1 MSETTAETAS
11 GTPQQSTAPGQA
23 AQGAIKVVLPGLL
36 MAMLL
41 AMLDNVIVGT
51 AMPRIVG
58 DLGGVDHL
66 SWVVTAYVLGTTVST
81 PIWGKLGDLY
91 GRKTV
96 FMTSIALFLLG
107 SVLCGM
113 AQSMPELI
121 GFRAFQGLGAGG
133 LMVGAMSVIGDLV
146 PPRDRGKYQG
156 QFAAVMA
163 VAMVG
168 GPLVGGF
175 ITDHANWRWA
185 FFVNL
190 PLGGA
195 ALILLA
201 LRLHL
206 PKRRTEHRID
216 WLGALLLSVGVT
228 ALVLIT
234 TWGGN
239 QYAWGSAE
247 IRGLAVVAVLT
258 LGLFVLVERRHP
270 EPILPLGI
278 FANRNFTLV
287 AFVGFLVG
295 FALFGAVTFL
305 PLYQQIVQG
314 ASATNSGLLLLPM
327 MGGLLLTSLVVGR
340 LITSTGRYR
349 IFPIIGGVVMVAAM
363 LLLSRLDAHS
373 SKLESG
379 AFMAVLGLGMGF
391 LMQTSM
397 LIAQNSVELK
407 DLGVASSTATFARS
421 IGGAFGVSVFG
432 AIFNNRLHTL
442 LGERLGT
449 AAADQMASGGGGARI
464 DPTTLSHL
472 PAQVRTAVIDA
483 IAGATSS
490 VFLWS
495 TVAAVFIPLLAIF
508 IREVA
513 LRGSAPEPS
522 SEPTLAAVPE
532 L

>member
-1 MSETTAETAS
+1 MSDKH
-11 GTPQQSTAPGQA
+11 
-23 AQGAIKVVLPGLL
+23 IRVVLPGLL

-66 SWVVTAYVLGTTVST
+66 SWVVTAYVLGATVST

-96 FMTSIALFLLG
+96 FLTSIVLFLVG
-107 SVLCGM
+107 SVLCGF
-113 AQSMPELI
+113 AQDMPQLI

-133 LMVGAMSVIGDLV
+133 LMVGAMAVLGDLV
-146 PPRDRGKYQG
+146 PPRERGRYQG

-175 ITDHANWRWA
+175 ITDHADWRWA

-195 ALILLA
+195 ALALLA
-201 LRLHL
+201 LKLDL
-206 PKRRTEHRID
+206 PRRRTEHRID
-216 WLGALLLSVGVT
+216 WVGAALLSAGVT

-239 QYAWGSAE
+239 QYAWGSAQ
-247 IRGLAVVAVLT
+247 ILGLAALAVVSLT
-258 LGLFVLVERRHP
+258 AFVFVERRHQ
-270 EPILPLGI
+270 EPIVPLGI
-278 FANRNFTLV
+278 FRNRNFTLV
-287 AFVGFLVG
+287 SGVGFLVG
-295 FALFGAVTFL
+295 FAMFGAITFL

-327 MGGLLLTSLVVGR
+327 MGGLLVTSLLVGRMITKTGKYRIYPVVGG
-340 LITSTGRYR
+340 L
-349 IFPIIGGVVMVAAM
+349 VMILAM
-363 LLLSRLDAHS
+363 VLLARLDS
-373 SKLESG
+373 GTSKLESG
-379 AFMAVLGLGMGF
+379 IYMAVLGLGMGF

-421 IGGAFGVSVFG
+421 IGGAFGVSAFG
-432 AIFNNRLHTL
+432 AIFNHRLHDL
-442 LGERLGT
+442 LADKVGPQ
-449 AAADQMASGGGGARI
+449 AADQLAGGGGGGASI
-464 DPTTLSHL
+464 GPETLGQL
-472 PAQVRTAVIDA
+472 PAQVRTAVVDS

-490 VFLWS
+490 VFLWAIAA
-495 TVAAVFIPLLAIF
+495 TVLVPVLAVF

-513 LRGSAPEPS
+513 LRGAPEAPDEQAES
-522 SEPTLAAVPE
+522 TLVAQE
-532 L
+532 G

>member
-1 MSETTAETAS
+1 MSETTAQNADEATRR
-11 GTPQQSTAPGQA
+11 T
-23 AQGAIKVVLPGLL
+23 IKAVLPGLL
-36 MAMLL
+36 MAILL

-81 PIWGKLGDLY
+81 PLWGKLGDLY

-96 FMTSIALFLLG
+96 FITSIVLFLIG
-107 SVLCGM
+107 SMLCGL

-133 LMVGAMSVIGDLV
+133 LIVGAMSVIGDLV

-168 GPLVGGF
+168 GPLIGGF
-175 ITDHANWRWA
+175 ITDHANWRWS
-185 FFVNL
+185 FFVNV

-216 WLGALLLSVGVT
+216 WLGASLLSVGVT

-239 QYAWGSAE
+239 QYAWGSAQ
-247 IRGLAVVAVLT
+247 IRGLAVLAVLT
-258 LGLFVLVERRHP
+258 LVSFVLVERRHP
-270 EPILPLGI
+270 EPIVPLSI

-287 AFVGFLVG
+287 ALVGFLLG
-295 FALFGAVTFL
+295 FALFGALTFL

-327 MGGLLLTSLVVGR
+327 MGGMLVTSLAVGR
-340 LITSTGRYR
+340 MISQTGRYR
-349 IFPIIGGVVMVAAM
+349 IFPIIGGVVLVGAM
-363 LLLSRLDAHS
+363 LLLAQLDVHT
-373 SKLESG
+373 SKLVSG
-379 AFMAVLGLGMGF
+379 VFMAVLGLGLGF

-421 IGGAFGVSVFG
+421 IGGAFGVAVFG
-432 AIFNNRLHTL
+432 AIFNSRLHTL

-449 AAADQMASGGGGARI
+449 AAADRMASGGGGARI
-464 DPTTLSHL
+464 DPRSMSQL
-472 PAQVRTAVIDA
+472 PAPVRTAVLDA
-483 IAGATSS
+483 IAGATAN

-495 TVAAVFIPLLAIF
+495 TVAAALIPVLAFF

-513 LRGSAPEPS
+513 LRGGSAEQPER
-522 SEPTLAAVPE
+522 TLVAQE
-532 L
+532 G

>member
-1 MSETTAETAS
+1 MSD
-11 GTPQQSTAPGQA
+11 
-23 AQGAIKVVLPGLL
+23 KRLRVVLPGLL

-66 SWVVTAYVLGTTVST
+66 SWVVTAYVLGSTVST

-96 FMTSIALFLLG
+96 FLTSIVLFLLG
-107 SVLCGM
+107 SVLCGFS
-113 AQSMPELI
+113 QDMPQLI

-133 LMVGAMSVIGDLV
+133 LMVGAMAVLGELV
-146 PPRDRGKYQG
+146 SPRERGKYQG

-175 ITDHANWRWA
+175 ITDHADWRWA

-195 ALILLA
+195 ALALLA
-201 LRLHL
+201 LKLDM
-206 PKRRTEHRID
+206 PKKRTEHRID
-216 WLGALLLSVGVT
+216 WLGAALLSAGVT

-239 QYAWGSAE
+239 QYAWGSAQ
-247 IRGLAVVAVLT
+247 IAGLAALAVVSLAAFMV
-258 LGLFVLVERRHP
+258 VERRHP
-270 EPILPLGI
+270 EPILPLAI
-278 FANRNFTLV
+278 FRNRNFSLV
-287 AFVGFLVG
+287 AGIGFLVG
-295 FALFGAVTFL
+295 FAMFGAITFL

-327 MGGLLLTSLVVGR
+327 MGGLLVTSLVAGQM
-340 LITSTGRYR
+340 ITKTGKYR
-349 IFPIIGGVVMVAAM
+349 IFPVIGGFVMIVAM
-363 LLLSRLDAHS
+363 VLLSRLDS
-373 SKLESG
+373 DTSKTES
-379 AFMAVLGLGMGF
+379 AIYMAVLGLGMGF

-407 DLGVASSTATFARS
+407 DLGVASSTSTFARS
-421 IGGAFGVSVFG
+421 IGGAFGVAAFG
-432 AIFNNRLHTL
+432 AIFNHRLHDL
-442 LGERLGT
+442 LAEKVGDQ
-449 AAADQMASGGGGARI
+449 AADQLAGGGGGGASI
-464 DPTTLSHL
+464 GPATLGQL
-472 PAQVRTAVIDA
+472 PAGVRTAVIDA

-490 VFLWS
+490 VFLWAIAA
-495 TVAAVFIPLLAIF
+495 TVLVPLLAIF

-513 LRGSAPEPS
+513 LRGGPEAPDEQAES
-522 SEPTLAAVPE
+522 TLVAQE
-532 L
+532 G

>member
-1 MSETTAETAS
+1 MSETETTA
-11 GTPQQSTAPGQA
+11 QSADEA
-23 AQGAIKVVLPGLL
+23 ARRTIKAVLPGLL
-36 MAMLL
+36 MAMML

-81 PIWGKLGDLY
+81 PLWGKLGDLY

-96 FMTSIALFLLG
+96 FLTSIVLFLIG
-107 SVLCGM
+107 SMLCGV

-133 LMVGAMSVIGDLV
+133 LIVGAMSVIGDLV
-146 PPRDRGKYQG
+146 SPRERGKYQG

-168 GPLVGGF
+168 GPLIGGF

-195 ALILLA
+195 ALVLLA

-216 WLGALLLSVGVT
+216 WPGASLLSVGVT
-228 ALVLIT
+228 SLVLIT
-234 TWGGN
+234 TWGGG
-239 QYAWGSAE
+239 QYAWGSAQ
-247 IRGLAVVAVLT
+247 IRGLAVLAVLA
-258 LGLFVLVERRHP
+258 LALFVLVERRHP
-270 EPILPLGI
+270 EPIVPLGI

-287 AFVGFLVG
+287 ALVGFLVG

-314 ASATNSGLLLLPM
+314 ASATNSGLLLMPM
-327 MGGLLLTSLVVGR
+327 MGGMLVTSLGVGR
-340 LITSTGRYR
+340 IITQTGRYR
-349 IFPIIGGVVMVAAM
+349 MFPIIGGVVMVGAM
-363 LLLSRLDAHS
+363 VLLAQLDAHS

-379 AFMAVLGLGMGF
+379 AFMAVLGLGLGF

-397 LIAQNSVELK
+397 LIAQNSVEIK
-407 DLGVASSTATFARS
+407 DLGVASSTSTFARS
-421 IGGAFGVSVFG
+421 IGGAFGVSAFG
-432 AIFNNRLHTL
+432 AIFNHRLHAL

-449 AAADQMASGGGGARI
+449 EAANRMASGGGGARI
-464 DPTTLSHL
+464 DPASMSQL
-472 PAQVRTAVIDA
+472 PAPVRAAVVDA

-490 VFLWS
+490 VFLWA
-495 TVAAVFIPLLAIF
+495 TVAAALIPVLAFF

-513 LRGSAPEPS
+513 LRGGPSEQPER
-522 SEPTLAAVPE
+522 TLIAQE
-532 L
+532 G

>member
-1 MSETTAETAS
+1 MSDKR
-11 GTPQQSTAPGQA
+11 
-23 AQGAIKVVLPGLL
+23 IRVVLPGLL

-66 SWVVTAYVLGTTVST
+66 SWVVTAYVLGSTVST

-96 FMTSIALFLLG
+96 FLTSIVLFLLG
-107 SVLCGM
+107 SVLCGF
-113 AQSMPELI
+113 AQDMPQLI

-133 LMVGAMSVIGDLV
+133 LMVGAMAVMGDLV
-146 PPRDRGKYQG
+146 PPRERGKYQG

-175 ITDHANWRWA
+175 ITDHADWRWA

-195 ALILLA
+195 ALVLLA
-201 LRLHL
+201 LKLDM

-216 WLGALLLSVGVT
+216 WVGAALLSVGVT

-239 QYAWGSAE
+239 QYAWGSTQ
-247 IRGLAVVAVLT
+247 IVGLAVLAAVT
-258 LGLFVLVERRHP
+258 LASFVIVERRHP
-270 EPILPLGI
+270 EPIVPLGI
-278 FANRNFTLV
+278 FRSRNFSLV
-287 AFVGFLVG
+287 SGVGFLVG
-295 FALFGAVTFL
+295 FAMFGAITFL

-327 MGGLLLTSLVVGR
+327 MGGLLVTSMLAGR
-340 LITSTGRYR
+340 MITKTGKYR
-349 IFPIIGGVVMVAAM
+349 IYPVIGGLTMIVAMV
-363 LLLSRLDAHS
+363 LLSRLGSDT

-379 AFMAVLGLGMGF
+379 IDMAVLGLGMGF

-421 IGGAFGVSVFG
+421 IGGAFGVAAFG
-432 AIFNNRLHTL
+432 AIFNHRLHDL
-442 LGERLGT
+442 LADKLG
-449 AAADQMASGGGGARI
+449 AQAADQLAGGGGGGASI
-464 DPTTLSHL
+464 GPATLGQL
-472 PAQVRTAVIDA
+472 PAPVRTAVIDS

-490 VFLWS
+490 VFLWAIAA
-495 TVAAVFIPLLAIF
+495 TVLVPVLAIF

-513 LRGSAPEPS
+513 LRGAPDTPQERAES
-522 SEPTLAAVPE
+522 TLVAQE
-532 L
+532 G

>member
-1 MSETTAETAS
+1 MSESTDKA
-11 GTPQQSTAPGQA
+11 QSPV
-23 AQGAIKVVLPGLL
+23 KVVLPGLL

-81 PIWGKLGDLY
+81 PLWGKLGDLY

-96 FMTSIALFLLG
+96 FMTSIVLFLIG
-107 SVLCGM
+107 SMLCGV
-113 AQSMPELI
+113 ATSMPQLI

-133 LMVGAMSVIGDLV
+133 LIVGAMSVLGDLV

-185 FFVNL
+185 FFVNV

-195 ALILLA
+195 ALVLLA
-201 LRLHL
+201 LRLHV

-216 WLGALLLSVGVT
+216 WLGALLLSIGVT

-234 TWGGN
+234 TWGGS
-239 QYAWGSAE
+239 QYAWGSAQ
-247 IRGLAVVAVLT
+247 IRGLAVLAVL
-258 LGLFVLVERRHP
+258 GLVAFVLVERKHP
-270 EPILPLGI
+270 EPIVPLGV

-287 AFVGFLVG
+287 ALVG
-295 FALFGAVTFL
+295 FVVGFAMFGAITFL

-327 MGGLLLTSLVVGR
+327 MGGMLVTSLVVGR
-340 LITSTGRYR
+340 AITKTGRYR
-349 IFPIIGGVVMVAAM
+349 AFPVIGGVVLVAAM
-363 LLLSRLDAHS
+363 LLLAQLDAHT
-373 SKLESG
+373 SKLASG
-379 AFMAVLGLGMGF
+379 AYMAVLGLGLGF
-391 LMQTSM
+391 LMQTTM

-421 IGGAFGVSVFG
+421 IGGAFGVAIFG
-432 AIFNNRLHTL
+432 AIFNHRLHSL

-449 AAADQMASGGGGARI
+449 AAADKMAAGGGGARI
-464 DPTTLSHL
+464 DPSTLAQL
-472 PAQVRTAVIDA
+472 PAPVRSAVVDA
-483 IAGATSS
+483 IAGAVSS

-495 TVAAVFIPLLAIF
+495 VAAAVLVPILAFF

-513 LRGSAPEPS
+513 LRGGPAEQG
-522 SEPTLAAVPE
+522 ERTLVAQE
-532 L
+532 G

>member
-1 MSETTAETAS
+1 M
-11 GTPQQSTAPGQA
+11 PDKH
-23 AQGAIKVVLPGLL
+23 IRVVLPGLL

-66 SWVVTAYVLGTTVST
+66 SWVVTAYVLGATVST

-96 FMTSIALFLLG
+96 FLTSIVLFLLG
-107 SVLCGM
+107 SVLCGF
-113 AQSMPELI
+113 AQDMPQLI
-121 GFRAFQGLGAGG
+121 GFRAFQGLGSGG
-133 LMVGAMSVIGDLV
+133 LMVGAMAVLGDLV
-146 PPRDRGKYQG
+146 PPRERGRYQG

-175 ITDHANWRWA
+175 ITDHADWRWA

-195 ALILLA
+195 ALALLA
-201 LRLHL
+201 VRLDL

-216 WLGALLLSVGVT
+216 WLGAALLSAGVT

-239 QYAWGSAE
+239 QYAWGSAQ
-247 IRGLAVVAVLT
+247 ILGLAALAVVALT
-258 LGLFVLVERRHP
+258 AFVFVERRHQ

-278 FANRNFTLV
+278 FRNRNFSLV
-287 AFVGFLVG
+287 SGVGFLVG
-295 FALFGAVTFL
+295 FAMFGAITFL

-327 MGGLLLTSLVVGR
+327 MGGLLVTSLLVGR
-340 LITSTGRYR
+340 MITKTGKYR
-349 IFPIIGGVVMVAAM
+349 VYPVIGGLVMILAM
-363 LLLSRLDAHS
+363 VLLSRLDS
-373 SKLESG
+373 GTSKLESG
-379 AFMAVLGLGMGF
+379 VYMTVLGLGMGF

-421 IGGAFGVSVFG
+421 IGGAFGVSAFG
-432 AIFNNRLHTL
+432 AIFMHRLQDL
-442 LGERLGT
+442 LADKVGPQAAERL
-449 AAADQMASGGGGARI
+449 SGGGGGGAPI
-464 DPTTLSHL
+464 GPETLGAL
-472 PAQVRTAVIDA
+472 PAQVRTAVVDS
-483 IAGATSS
+483 IAGAPSS
-490 VFLWS
+490 VFLWA
-495 TVAAVFIPLLAIF
+495 VAAPVLEPRLAIF

-513 LRGSAPEPS
+513 LRGGPETAQERAES
-522 SEPTLAAVPE
+522 TLVAQE
-532 L
+532 G

>member
-1 MSETTAETAS
+1 MADKTA
-11 GTPQQSTAPGQA
+11 QSPV
-23 AQGAIKVVLPGLL
+23 KVVLPGLL

-81 PIWGKLGDLY
+81 PLWGKLGDLY

-96 FMTSIALFLLG
+96 FMTSIVLFLIG
-107 SVLCGM
+107 SALCGF

-133 LMVGAMSVIGDLV
+133 LMVGAMSVLGDLV

-163 VAMVG
+163 LAMVG

-175 ITDHANWRWA
+175 ITDHADWRWA

-195 ALILLA
+195 TLVLLA

-216 WLGALLLSVGVT
+216 WLGALLLSIGVT
-228 ALVLIT
+228 ALVLVT
-234 TWGGN
+234 TWGGT

-247 IRGLAVVAVLT
+247 IRGLAIVAVL
-258 LGLFVLVERRHP
+258 GLVAFVLVERRHP
-270 EPILPLGI
+270 EPIVPLSV
-278 FANRNFTLV
+278 FANRTFTLV
-287 AFVGFLVG
+287 AVLGFLVG
-295 FALFGAVTFL
+295 FAMFGAITFL

-327 MGGLLLTSLVVGR
+327 MGGMLVVSLVVGR
-340 LITSTGRYR
+340 VITKTGRYR
-349 IFPIIGGVVMVAAM
+349 IFPIAGGVVMVAAM
-363 LLLSRLDAHS
+363 LLLAQLGPHT
-373 SKLESG
+373 SKLASG
-379 AFMAVLGLGMGF
+379 LYMTVLGIALGF
-391 LMQTSM
+391 LMQTTM

-407 DLGVASSTATFARS
+407 DIGVASSTATFARS
-421 IGGAFGVSVFG
+421 IGGAFGVAIFG
-432 AIFNNRLHTL
+432 AIFNHRLHAL
-442 LGERLGT
+442 LGERLGS
-449 AAADQMASGGGGARI
+449 AAADRMASGGGGARI
-464 DPTTLSHL
+464 DPVTLAQL
-472 PAQVRTAVIDA
+472 PPGVRTAVVDA

-495 TVAAVFIPLLAIF
+495 TVAAALVPVIALF

-513 LRGSAPEPS
+513 LRGGVEEEPER
-522 SEPTLAAVPE
+522 TLLAQE
-532 L
+532 G

>member
-1 MSETTAETAS
+1 MSEQDTTKAVRA
-11 GTPQQSTAPGQA
+11 
-23 AQGAIKVVLPGLL
+23 VLPGLL

-81 PIWGKLGDLY
+81 PLWGKLGDLY
-91 GRKTV
+91 GRKSV
-96 FMTSIALFLLG
+96 FMISIGLFLVG
-107 SVLCGM
+107 SMLCGA

-163 VAMVG
+163 IAMVG

-195 ALILLA
+195 ALLLLA

-216 WLGALLLSVGVT
+216 WLGASLLSIGVT

-247 IRGLAVVAVLT
+247 IRGLGILAVVSLVF
-258 LGLFVLVERRHP
+258 FVLVERRHP
-270 EPILPLGI
+270 EPIVPLAV
-278 FANRNFTLV
+278 FRNRNFTLV
-287 AFVGFLVG
+287 ALVGFLVG
-295 FALFGAVTFL
+295 FAMFGAITFL

-327 MGGLLLTSLVVGR
+327 MGGLLVTSLAVGR
-340 LITSTGRYR
+340 IITKTGRYR
-349 IFPIIGGVVMVAAM
+349 VFPIIGGLVLVGAMV
-363 LLLSRLDAHS
+363 LLARLDAHT

-379 AFMAVLGLGMGF
+379 IYMAVLGLGLGF
-391 LMQTSM
+391 LMQTTM
-397 LIAQNSVELK
+397 LIAQNSVGLK
-407 DLGVASSTATFARS
+407 DIGVASSTATFSRS
-421 IGGAFGVSVFG
+421 IGGAFGVSAFG
-432 AIFNNRLHTL
+432 AIFNHKLHAL
-442 LGERLGT
+442 LSERLGD
-449 AAADQMASGGGGARI
+449 AAAGRMASGGGGARI
-464 DPTTLSHL
+464 DPAAMAQL
-472 PAQVRTAVIDA
+472 PAPVRSAVIDS

-495 TVAAVFIPLLAIF
+495 IVAAAFIPVLAFF

-513 LRGSAPEPS
+513 LRGGPAAEA
-522 SEPTLAAVPE
+522 ERTLVAQE
-532 L
+532 G

>member
-1 MSETTAETAS
+1 
-11 GTPQQSTAPGQA
+11 
-23 AQGAIKVVLPGLL
+23 

-66 SWVVTAYVLGTTVST
+66 SWVVTAYVLGATVST

-96 FMTSIALFLLG
+96 FMTSIVLFLIG
-107 SVLCGM
+107 SVLCGF
-113 AQSMPELI
+113 AQDMPQLI
-121 GFRAFQGLGAGG
+121 GFRAFQGLGSGG
-133 LMVGAMSVIGDLV
+133 LMVGAMAVLGDLV
-146 PPRDRGKYQG
+146 PPRERGKYQG

-175 ITDHANWRWA
+175 ITDHADWRWA

-201 LRLHL
+201 LKLHL
-206 PKRRTEHRID
+206 PKHRTEHRID
-216 WLGALLLSVGVT
+216 WFGASLLSIGVT
-228 ALVLIT
+228 SLVLIT

-239 QYAWGSAE
+239 QYDWASGQILGLA
-247 IRGLAVVAVLT
+247 GLAVVT
-258 LGLFVLVERRHP
+258 LAAFVVVERRHP
-270 EPILPLGI
+270 EPIVPLGI
-278 FANRNFTLV
+278 FRNRNFSLV
-287 AFVGFLVG
+287 SGVGFLVG
-295 FALFGAVTFL
+295 FSLFGAITFL

-340 LITSTGRYR
+340 MITKTGRYR
-349 IFPIIGGVVMVAAM
+349 VFPIIGGAVMVLAM
-363 LLLSRLDAHS
+363 VLLAQLDAHT

-379 AFMAVLGLGMGF
+379 VYMAVLGLGMGF
-391 LMQTSM
+391 LMQTTM
-397 LIAQNSVELK
+397 LIAQNSVERK
-407 DLGVASSTATFARS
+407 DLGVASSAATFARS
-421 IGGAFGVSVFG
+421 IGGAFGVAAFG
-432 AIFNNRLHTL
+432 AIFNHRLHDL
-442 LGERLGT
+442 LSEKVGT
-449 AAADQMASGGGGARI
+449 QAADQLASGGGGGASI
-464 DPTTLSHL
+464 GPETLAQL
-472 PAQVRTAVIDA
+472 PAQVRDAVVDS

-495 TVAAVFIPLLAIF
+495 LAATVLIPVLGFF

-513 LRGSAPEPS
+513 LRGGDAPVVEA
-522 SEPTLAAVPE
+522 EENTLVAQE
-532 L
+532 G

>member
-1 MSETTAETAS
+1 MSVQTEMSEKS
-11 GTPQQSTAPGQA
+11 
-23 AQGAIKVVLPGLL
+23 KVNAVLPGLL

-81 PIWGKLGDLY
+81 PLWGKLGDLY

-96 FMTSIALFLLG
+96 FMTSIVLFLVG
-107 SVLCGM
+107 SMLCGV

-133 LMVGAMSVIGDLV
+133 LIVGAMSVIGDLV
-146 PPRDRGKYQG
+146 PPRERGKYQG

-163 VAMVG
+163 IAMVG

-195 ALILLA
+195 ALLLLA

-216 WLGALLLSVGVT
+216 WLGASLLSIGVT

-247 IRGLAVVAVLT
+247 IRGLGILAVVALVF
-258 LGLFVLVERRHP
+258 FVLVERRHP
-270 EPILPLGI
+270 EPIVPLGV

-287 AFVGFLVG
+287 ALVGFLVG
-295 FALFGAVTFL
+295 FAMFGAITFL

-327 MGGLLLTSLVVGR
+327 MGGLLVTSLAVGR
-340 LITSTGRYR
+340 IITKTGRYR
-349 IFPIIGGVVMVAAM
+349 IFPIAGGVVMIAAM
-363 LLLSRLDAHS
+363 VLLAQLDAHT

-379 AFMAVLGLGMGF
+379 AYMAVLGLGMGF
-391 LMQTSM
+391 LMQTTM

-407 DLGVASSTATFARS
+407 DIGVASSAATFARS
-421 IGGAFGVSVFG
+421 IGGAFGVSAFG
-432 AIFNNRLHTL
+432 AIFNHKLHAL

-449 AAADQMASGGGGARI
+449 AAADKLAAGGGGARI
-464 DPTTLSHL
+464 DPATLSQL
-472 PAQVRTAVIDA
+472 PAPVRTAVVDA

-495 TVAAVFIPLLAIF
+495 TAAAVLIPLLAFF

-513 LRGSAPEPS
+513 LRGGPAEQA
-522 SEPTLAAVPE
+522 ERTLVAQE
-532 L
+532 G

>member
-1 MSETTAETAS
+1 M
-11 GTPQQSTAPGQA
+11 PDKK
-23 AQGAIKVVLPGLL
+23 IRVVLPGLL

-66 SWVVTAYVLGTTVST
+66 SWVVTAYVLGTTIST

-96 FMTSIALFLLG
+96 FMTSIVLFLLG
-107 SVLCGM
+107 SVLCGF
-113 AQSMPELI
+113 AQDMPQLI

-133 LMVGAMSVIGDLV
+133 LMVGAMAVMGDLV
-146 PPRDRGKYQG
+146 PPRERGKYQG

-175 ITDHANWRWA
+175 ITDHADWRWA

-195 ALILLA
+195 ALTLLA
-201 LRLHL
+201 LKLDL
-206 PKRRTEHRID
+206 PKKRTEHRID
-216 WLGALLLSVGVT
+216 WVGAALLSVGVT

-239 QYAWGSAE
+239 QYAWGSAQ
-247 IRGLAVVAVLT
+247 ILGLAALAVVTLT
-258 LGLFVLVERRHP
+258 AFIVVERRHP
-270 EPILPLGI
+270 EPIVPLGI
-278 FANRNFTLV
+278 FRNRNFSLV
-287 AFVGFLVG
+287 AGVGFLVG
-295 FALFGAVTFL
+295 FAMFGAITFL

-327 MGGLLLTSLVVGR
+327 MGGLLVTSMLAGR
-340 LITSTGRYR
+340 MITKTGKYR
-349 IFPIIGGVVMVAAM
+349 IYPVIGGFVMILAM
-363 LLLSRLDAHS
+363 VLLSRLDS
-373 SKLESG
+373 DTSKLTSG
-379 AFMAVLGLGMGF
+379 IYMAVLGLGMGF

-407 DLGVASSTATFARS
+407 DLGVASSTSTFARS
-421 IGGAFGVSVFG
+421 IGGAFGVAAFG
-432 AIFNNRLHTL
+432 AIFNHRLHDL
-442 LGERLGT
+442 LTEKVGPQ
-449 AAADQMASGGGGARI
+449 AAAQLSGGGGGGNTIGPA
-464 DPTTLSHL
+464 TLGQL
-472 PAQVRTAVIDA
+472 PAPVRSAVIDA

-490 VFLWS
+490 VFLWAIAA
-495 TVAAVFIPLLAIF
+495 TVFVPLLAVFI
-508 IREVA
+508 RDVA
-513 LRGSAPEPS
+513 LRGNDEKR
-522 SEPTLAAVPE
+522 EERTLVAQE
-532 L
+532 G

>member
-1 MSETTAETAS
+1 M
-11 GTPQQSTAPGQA
+11 PDKH
-23 AQGAIKVVLPGLL
+23 IRVVLPGLL

-66 SWVVTAYVLGTTVST
+66 SWVVTAYVLGATVST

-96 FMTSIALFLLG
+96 FLTSIVMFLLG
-107 SVLCGM
+107 SVLCGF
-113 AQSMPELI
+113 AQDMVQLI

-133 LMVGAMSVIGDLV
+133 LMVGAMAVLGDLV
-146 PPRDRGKYQG
+146 PPRERGKYQG
-156 QFAAVMA
+156 QMAAVMA

-175 ITDHANWRWA
+175 ITDHADWRWA

-195 ALILLA
+195 ALALLA
-201 LRLHL
+201 LKLDL

-216 WLGALLLSVGVT
+216 WVGAALLSVGVT

-234 TWGGN
+234 TWGGT
-239 QYAWGSAE
+239 QYAWGSAQ
-247 IRGLAVVAVLT
+247 ILGLAVLAVVALAA
-258 LGLFVLVERRHP
+258 FALVERRHP
-270 EPILPLGI
+270 EPILPLAI
-278 FANRNFTLV
+278 FRNRNFSLISG
-287 AFVGFLVG
+287 VGFLVG
-295 FALFGAVTFL
+295 FAMFGAITFL

-327 MGGLLLTSLVVGR
+327 MGGLLVTSLVAGR
-340 LITSTGRYR
+340 LITKTGRYR
-349 IFPIIGGVVMVAAM
+349 AYPIIGGLVMVVAM
-363 LLLSRLDAHS
+363 VLLSRLDS
-373 SKLESG
+373 DTSKLESG
-379 AFMAVLGLGMGF
+379 VYMAVLGLGMGF

-421 IGGAFGVSVFG
+421 IGGAFGVSAFG
-432 AIFNNRLHTL
+432 AIFNHRLHDL
-442 LGERLGT
+442 LAGKVGPQ
-449 AAADQMASGGGGARI
+449 AAEQLSGGGGGGGATI
-464 DPTTLSHL
+464 GPATLGQL
-472 PAQVRTAVIDA
+472 PAQVRTAVIDS

-490 VFLWS
+490 VFLWA
-495 TVAAVFIPLLAIF
+495 VAATVLVPVLALF

-513 LRGSAPEPS
+513 LRGGPETPQEQPES
-522 SEPTLAAVPE
+522 TLVAQE
-532 L
+532 G